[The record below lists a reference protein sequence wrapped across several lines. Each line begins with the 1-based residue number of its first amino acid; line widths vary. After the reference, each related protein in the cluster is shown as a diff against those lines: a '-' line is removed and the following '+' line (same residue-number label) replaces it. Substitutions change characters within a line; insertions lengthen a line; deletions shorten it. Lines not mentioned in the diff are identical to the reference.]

1 MASIRDVA
9 KKAGVSTSTV
19 SVVLNNGDKFVS
31 DAHRKKVLEAVG
43 ELGYSLP
50 PKKRFSKNT
59 IAVILPIVTSSFF
72 SNVLNGIEG
81 AISPDDN
88 LLLFYN
94 SNYNFE
100 KEKVCLQTL
109 KKQNLAGVILDSVCP
124 LEQED
129 EYLKVLNKEFIDK
142 GIPIV
147 MLERNRQMLNLHS
160 VYINNFQGA
169 YRATQHLI
177 EKRHKRIAHITGN
190 EKMLHSQERL
200 EGYKKA
206 LEDYGLVYDSELVY
220 RGDFTPYSG
229 YIALKELL
237 KLGRN
242 FTALFS
248 ANDQMAIGAMKALKN
263 SGFHIPKD
271 VAIVGFD
278 DLSVS
283 SLIEPA
289 LTTIHVPTYQMGRV
303 AAKIIL
309 DCTKGKSSA
318 QNNELETNLVIR
330 RSSDETAT
338 NEWELFGW

>member
-19 SVVLNNGDKFVS
+19 SIVLNNSEKYVS
-31 DAHRKKVLEAVG
+31 DFNRQKVLKAAE
-43 ELGYSLP
+43 ELNYSLP
-50 PKKRFSKNT
+50 PKKHFSKNT

-81 AISPDDN
+81 TISPDDN

-100 KEKVCLQTL
+100 KERACLRTL
-109 KKQNLAGVILDSVCP
+109 KKQNLAGIILDSVCP
-124 LEQED
+124 PEQEND
-129 EYLKVLNKEFIDK
+129 YLKSLNKAFIGK
-142 GIPIV
+142 GIPVV
-147 MLERNRQMLNLHS
+147 MLERSRPSANLHS
-160 VYINNFQGA
+160 VYINNFQSA
-169 YRATQHLI
+169 YRATKYLI
-177 EKRHKRIAHITGN
+177 ERGHKKIAHIMGN
-190 EKMLHSQERL
+190 EKLIHSQERF

-206 LEDYGLVYDSELVY
+206 LADHGLIYNPEIVYK
-220 RGDFTPYSG
+220 GDFTPYSG

-237 KLGRN
+237 NLGGD

-248 ANDQMAIGAMKALKN
+248 SNDQMAIGAIKALKN
-263 SGFHIPKD
+263 SGRHIPKD

-283 SLIEPA
+283 SMIEPA

-309 DCTKGKSSA
+309 DHNESKNIV
-318 QNNELETNLVIR
+318 QNIELETTLVVR

>member
-19 SVVLNNGDKFVS
+19 SIVLNNSEKYVS
-31 DAHRKKVLEAVG
+31 DINRQKVLQAAE
-43 ELGYSLP
+43 ELNYSLP

-100 KEKVCLQTL
+100 KERGCLRTL
-109 KKQNLAGVILDSVCP
+109 KKQSLAGIILDSVCP
-124 LEQED
+124 YELESD
-129 EYLKVLNKEFIDK
+129 YLKSLNKSFTEK
-142 GIPIV
+142 GIPVV
-147 MLERNRQMLNLHS
+147 MLERSRPSANHHS
-160 VYINNFQGA
+160 VYVDNFQSA
-169 YRATQHLI
+169 YRATQYLI
-177 EKRHKRIAHITGN
+177 EKGHKKIAHIMGN
-190 EKMLHSQERL
+190 EKLMHSQERF

-206 LEDYGLVYDSELVY
+206 LSDYGIVYNPEIVY
-220 RGDFTPYSG
+220 KGDFTPYSG
-229 YIALKELL
+229 YVALKELL
-237 KLGRN
+237 NLGGN

-248 ANDQMAIGAMKALKN
+248 SNDQMAIGAIKALKN
-263 SGFHIPKD
+263 SGWQIPKD

-283 SLIEPA
+283 SMIEPA

-309 DCTKGKSSA
+309 DSQKNNYSV
-318 QNNELETNLVIR
+318 QNVELETTLVIR
-330 RSSDETAT
+330 RSSDGSAT